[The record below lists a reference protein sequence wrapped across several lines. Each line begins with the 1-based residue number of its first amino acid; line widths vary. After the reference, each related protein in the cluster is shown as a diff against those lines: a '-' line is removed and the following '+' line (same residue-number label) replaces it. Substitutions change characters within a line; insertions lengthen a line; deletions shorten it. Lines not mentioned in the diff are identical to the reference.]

1 MSIQVETGASNSDNP
16 KLLFENIFESGTVTF
31 SSQAA
36 DGQGLNAIED
46 STFDFWTPTALN
58 GVMQVDYGSAVA
70 VDCIGIAAHDAGTN
84 GSTIAVQSSA
94 DGTTWSASRITF
106 EPLTDETLMG
116 IFPEV
121 SARYWRVLISD
132 VVCSLGVVKLG
143 KAISIPNGVIS
154 GHIGISHSKRVD
166 LLTNIST
173 GGQYLRTR
181 VKRIGADA
189 SINFGLLETDFVEN
203 TMATFESHYNSGRTF
218 FYAGAPVSFPNDYGY
233 CWRSGSEM
241 RPGYQEGGT
250 LMDVELDVSVYV
262 E

>member
-16 KLLFENIFESGTVTF
+16 KLLFDNILERGTVTF
-31 SSQAA
+31 TTQAA
-36 DGQGLNAIED
+36 DGQGLNALED

-58 GVMQVDYGSAVA
+58 GIMELDYGSAVSA
-70 VDCIGIAAHDAGTN
+70 DCIGIAAHTAGTN
-84 GSTIAVQSSA
+84 GSVVFVRSSSDA
-94 DGTTWSASRITF
+94 ITWSDPLITF
-106 EPLTDETLMG
+106 DPLTDETLMG
-116 IFPEV
+116 VFPEV
-121 SARYWRVLISD
+121 TARYWRVVISD
-132 VVCSLGVVKLG
+132 AICSLGVVKLG
-143 KAISIPNGVIS
+143 KAITIPTGVIS

-166 LLTNIST
+166 LLTNISA

-181 VKRIGADA
+181 VKRIGAEA

-203 TMATFESHYNSGRTF
+203 TMATFEEHYNSGRTF
-218 FYAGAPVSFPNDYGY
+218 FYAGAPVTFPNDYGY

-250 LMDVELDVSVYV
+250 LMNVELDVSVYV